1 MTRYNRE
8 HHAVQTTLKDNLKD
22 VFNRSIVSADPEVL
36 YLIGTSLKVVQR
48 RVLPLSVKG
57 LLLYPENYEF
67 EDDSVIAAQE
77 ISAEAA
83 NNDDDDDDV
92 ENERV
97 LVFEDFLE
105 VGAEVVI
112 VDEIEEFDDSMDVDG
127 TEP

>member
-36 YLIGTSLKVVQR
+36 YLIGTSLKVGQQ

-67 EDDSVIAAQE
+67 EEDSVIADQE
-77 ISAEAA
+77 NAAESAD
-83 NNDDDDDDV
+83 NDDDDV
-92 ENERV
+92 EERV
-97 LVFEDFLE
+97 LVFEDFMEFME
-105 VGAEVVI
+105 VGAEVTI
-112 VDEIEEFDDSMDVDG
+112 DMEDDVMDVDG